1 MKETTLNSIREINF
15 NGIKIGGENSF
26 PIFNPLYVLEIPV
39 FNINSLCTI
48 AKEYYNSVNLK
59 DIIKKAQASE
69 CDILGLKFNIES
81 IEQVD
86 KAVNIMVNLFPDI
99 TKPLMLSGA
108 GNDEIDRVLLPIL
121 INKLDRM
128 VIINNANENTYKD
141 IIPSVIKGNH
151 IVVLKSPIDIN
162 LAKELNILS
171 ADLGLSLDNILVDTD
186 IGALGYGLEY
196 GYSIMEKVKLEG
208 LKGDK
213 YLNMPLIS
221 FGCNESLKTKEAK
234 SDEYGSS
241 WGLLSDRARFFELTT
256 ASALKACGANIIV
269 MNYPPNISVMKGLV
283 G

>member
-151 IVVLKSPIDIN
+151 IVVSKSPIDIN
-162 LAKELNILS
+162 LANNPS
-171 ADLGLSLDNILVDTD
+171 SFVFQ
-186 IGALGYGLEY
+186 
-196 GYSIMEKVKLEG
+196 VK
-208 LKGDK
+208 
-213 YLNMPLIS
+213 
-221 FGCNESLKTKEAK
+221 
-234 SDEYGSS
+234 
-241 WGLLSDRARFFELTT
+241 
-256 ASALKACGANIIV
+256 
-269 MNYPPNISVMKGLV
+269 
-283 G
+283 